1 MSNSK
6 QWLEE
11 LRGKRKESQER
22 EHDEFMYQTEVLG
35 HKDCRYQQ
43 RTLQE
48 IFNERF

>member
-1 MSNSK
+1 MTQHQ

-35 HKDCRYQQ
+35 RQGLSIPTKDFAGDFQ
-43 RTLQE
+43 
-48 IFNERF
+48 

>member
-11 LRGKRKESQER
+11 LRRKRKESQER

-35 HKDCRYQQ
+35 LQGLSVPTKDFSGDFQ
-43 RTLQE
+43 
-48 IFNERF
+48 

>member
-22 EHDEFMYQTEVLG
+22 ERNEFMYQTEVLG
-35 HKDCRYQQ
+35 RQGLSLPMKDFQGDFQ
-43 RTLQE
+43 
-48 IFNERF
+48 

>member
-1 MSNSK
+1 MTQHQ

-35 HKDCRYQQ
+35 RQGLPVPMKDFQG
-43 RTLQE
+43 E
-48 IFNERF
+48 FN

>member
-11 LRGKRKESQER
+11 LRRKRKESQ

-35 HKDCRYQQ
+35 RQGLSIPLKDFTGDFQ
-43 RTLQE
+43 
-48 IFNERF
+48 